1 MEHDEDD
8 ISDEFNSNLTSADDI
23 CCYMCGQTP
32 CEWLTIGTLV
42 LPIIEEEFD
51 ILTAV
56 DNGYVKK
63 KSTGEKV
70 PNNTIRFAFYKLFV
84 AEKYGHLGRGN
95 RIRCKPC
102 IEEKVRELF
111 PDLDGNYTGFNAG
124 DD

>member
-1 MEHDEDD
+1 
-8 ISDEFNSNLTSADDI
+8 
-23 CCYMCGQTP
+23 MCGQTP
-32 CEWLTIGTLV
+32 CEWLTIGTFV

-51 ILTAV
+51 IHAAV
-56 DNGYVKK
+56 YNGYVLK
-63 KSTGEKV
+63 KSSGEKV
-70 PNNTIRFAFYKLFV
+70 PNNTIRFAFYKLFI

-102 IEEKVRELF
+102 IEEKVREFF